1 MRDHNH
7 HNQGKG
13 YLCNTRQTCRRVLS
27 SVSALIAAATL
38 VVGTTTH
45 PVVADASPAEKAP
58 YDASAPQVPTSPDS
72 KKEPIS
78 PASNPE
84 AAKVA
89 SLVAETATDFD
100 GANTSKQADPHA
112 KEADNSIDVVGVPH
126 WSLTYPNPL
135 GSKDSQ
141 PAKRRVKPWWTSS
154 LEPPQRSAS

>member
-1 MRDHNH
+1 MPP
-7 HNQGKG
+7 
-13 YLCNTRQTCRRVLS
+13 C
-27 SVSALIAAATL
+27 ALFGIRAYCSCTL

-78 PASNPE
+78 PAINPE

-112 KEADNSIDVVGVPH
+112 KEADNSI
-126 WSLTYPNPL
+126 
-135 GSKDSQ
+135 
-141 PAKRRVKPWWTSS
+141 AKTIRAIPRCGLRTAPG
-154 LEPPQRSAS
+154 L